1 VLGDDAEVRAWGA
14 VRLLRKPFPLPTLP
28 EVVGQLLGI
37 TPE

>member
-1 VLGDDAEVRAWGA
+1 